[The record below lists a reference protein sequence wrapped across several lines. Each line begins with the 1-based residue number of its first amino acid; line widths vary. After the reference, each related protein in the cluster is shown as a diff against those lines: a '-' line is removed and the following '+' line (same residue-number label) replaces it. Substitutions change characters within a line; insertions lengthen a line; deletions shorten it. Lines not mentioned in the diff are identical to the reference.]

1 MYYKLVFSLT
11 HNLFCVL
18 YNFFANDQVVE
29 KFAKTMTTV
38 TIQSIED
45 ALDTFYFN
53 CTGRSLREFK
63 PVRRLFTIRTMKK
76 RLISEINK
84 QKASHKRK

>member
-1 MYYKLVFSLT
+1 M
-11 HNLFCVL
+11 L
-18 YNFFANDQVVE
+18 YNFFANNQVVE
-29 KFAKTMTTV
+29 KFAKTMATV
-38 TIQSIED
+38 TMQAIED
-45 ALDTFYFN
+45 ALDAFYVN
-53 CTGRSLREFK
+53 CTGRSWREFK